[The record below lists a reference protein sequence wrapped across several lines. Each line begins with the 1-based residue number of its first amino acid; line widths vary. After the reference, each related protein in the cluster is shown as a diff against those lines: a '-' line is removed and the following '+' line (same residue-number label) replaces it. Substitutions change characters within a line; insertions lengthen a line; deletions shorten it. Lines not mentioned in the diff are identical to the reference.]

1 MNARS
6 PLLDLALTQR
16 LLVCVGSGGVG
27 KTTTA
32 AAVGLWAALQGRRV
46 LVLTIDP
53 ARRLANSLGLNEIG
67 NTEVRIPLERLMP
80 EGWSASEPTGELWA
94 MMLDPRSTLDDV
106 IAKVARDPRTRDAIF
121 QNRIY
126 RSIAGSFSGSQ
137 EYMAT
142 ERLYDVYGSDR
153 YDLIVLD
160 TPPVKNAL
168 DFLEAPGRL
177 ARFLDRQVM
186 KWFLSAEE
194 ESPLGKRLMLNTTA
208 VVYRLLGHIF
218 GREFLSELSAFFTL
232 FRDLYDGMRE
242 RHESVGRIFGDAR
255 TAFVVVSAPNE
266 PSVDVA
272 TFFLQE
278 LRLRR
283 LRVGAVVVNQLHRAR
298 LLNPDVDALIGRKA
312 RELRPDLAPQLLA
325 RLGAAHRRLRD
336 LAALEAHW
344 VRRLVLE
351 AGGVPLL
358 EVDRQAGEVHDL
370 AGLTGLHRWLF
381 ASGSA
386 S

>member
-1 MNARS
+1 MKPQS
-6 PLLDLALTQR
+6 PLITLARGQR

-32 AAVGLWAALQGRRV
+32 ASIGLWAALSGRRV

-53 ARRLANSLGLNEIG
+53 ARRLANSLGLSEIG
-67 NTEVRIPLERLMP
+67 NTEVRIPLERLL
-80 EGWSASEPTGELWA
+80 GDGVAQNNGELWA
-94 MMLDPRSTLDDV
+94 MMLDPKSTLDDV
-106 IAKVARDPRTRDAIF
+106 ISKVAKDSRTRDAIF

-142 ERLYDVYGSDR
+142 ERLYDVYGSGR

-186 KWFLSAEE
+186 KWFLTSEE
-194 ESPLGKRLMLNTTA
+194 DGPFGKRLMLSTSA

-218 GREFLSELSAFFTL
+218 GKDFLNELSVFFTL

-242 RHESVGRIFGDAR
+242 RHEAVARIFGDAG
-255 TAFVVVSAPNE
+255 TTFLVISAPNE

-272 TFFLQE
+272 NFFLQE
-278 LRLRR
+278 LRSRKLRI
-283 LRVGAVVVNQLHRAR
+283 GAVVVNQLHRAR
-298 LLNPDVDALIGRKA
+298 LLNPDVDALLGRTA
-312 RELRPDLAPQLLA
+312 RAIMPELAPQMLA
-325 RLGAAHRRLRD
+325 RLGAAHRRLRE

-344 VRRLVLE
+344 VRHLANE
-351 AGGVPLL
+351 GAGVPML
-358 EVDRQAGEVHDL
+358 EVDRQSGEVHDL
-370 AGLTGLHRWLF
+370 AGLLALHDWLF
-381 ASGSA
+381 APGTDV
-386 S
+386 

>member
-1 MNARS
+1 MKPPS
-6 PLLDLALTQR
+6 PLIQLANGQR

-32 AAVGLWAALQGRRV
+32 ASIGLWAALSGRRV

-53 ARRLANSLGLNEIG
+53 ARRLANSLGLSEIG
-67 NTEVRIPLERLMP
+67 NTEVRIPLERLL
-80 EGWSASEPTGELWA
+80 GDGVAQNNGELWA
-94 MMLDPRSTLDDV
+94 MMLDPKSTLDDV
-106 IAKVARDPRTRDAIF
+106 ISKVSKDARTRDAIF

-142 ERLYDVYGSDR
+142 ERLYDVYGSGR

-186 KWFLSAEE
+186 KWFLTSEE
-194 ESPLGKRLMLNTTA
+194 EGPFGKRLMLSTSA

-218 GREFLSELSAFFTL
+218 GKDFLAELSVFFTL

-242 RHESVGRIFGDAR
+242 RHEAVSRIFGDAG
-255 TAFVVVSAPNE
+255 TTFVVVSAPNE

-272 TFFLQE
+272 NFFLQE
-278 LRLRR
+278 LRSRR
-283 LRVGAVVVNQLHRAR
+283 LRIGAVIVNQLHRAR
-298 LLNPDVDALIGRKA
+298 LLNPDVDALLGRKA
-312 RELRPDLAPQLLA
+312 REIMPDLAPQMLA
-325 RLGAAHRRLRD
+325 RLGAAHRRLRE

-344 VRRLVLE
+344 VRHLANE
-351 AGGVPLL
+351 AAGVPMV
-358 EVDRQAGEVHDL
+358 EIDRQAGEVHDL
-370 AGLTGLHRWLF
+370 AGLLALHGWLF
-381 ASGSA
+381 ASGTDV
-386 S
+386 

>member
-1 MNARS
+1 MSRS
-6 PLLDLALTQR
+6 PIEELARTQK

-27 KTTTA
+27 KTTSA
-32 AAVGLWAALQGRRV
+32 ASMALWAALAGRRV

-53 ARRLANSLGLNEIG
+53 ARRLANSLGLSEIG
-67 NTEVRIPLERLMP
+67 NQEVRIPLERLLTEAAEAP
-80 EGWSASEPTGELWA
+80 APVPGGQLWA
-94 MMLDPRSTLDDV
+94 MMLDPKSTLDDV
-106 IAKVARDPRTRDAIF
+106 IGKVSKDPATRDAIF
-121 QNRIY
+121 ANRIY

-142 ERLYDVYGSDR
+142 ERLYDVYASGR

-186 KWFLSAEE
+186 KWFLTPYDEE
-194 ESPLGKRLMLNTTA
+194 GGMGKRLMLGTSA

-218 GREFLSELSAFFTL
+218 GREFLKELSVFFTL

-242 RHESVGRIFGDAR
+242 RHEAVGRIFGDPR
-255 TAFVVVSAPNE
+255 TTFLVVSGPNE

-278 LRLRR
+278 LRARS
-283 LRVGAVVVNQLHRAR
+283 LRVGGIVVNQLHRAR
-298 LLNPDVDALIGRKA
+298 LVNPDVDALLGRRA
-312 RELRPDLAPQLLA
+312 RELDPALAPQVLA

-336 LAALEAHW
+336 LAALERQW
-344 VRRLVLE
+344 VTRL
-351 AGGVPLL
+351 AATAPGVAMV
-358 EVDRQAGEVHDL
+358 EIDRQPGEVHDL
-370 AGLTGLHRWLF
+370 SGLLLLHRWLF
-381 ASGSA
+381 API
-386 S
+386 

>member
-1 MNARS
+1 MKPQS
-6 PLLDLALTQR
+6 PLIALARGQR

-32 AAVGLWAALQGRRV
+32 ASIGLWAALSGRRV

-53 ARRLANSLGLNEIG
+53 ARRLANSLGLSEIG
-67 NTEVRIPLERLMP
+67 NTEVRIPLERLLGDGVP
-80 EGWSASEPTGELWA
+80 QNNGELWA
-94 MMLDPRSTLDDV
+94 MMLDPKSTLDDV
-106 IAKVARDPRTRDAIF
+106 ISKVAKDSRTRDAIF

-142 ERLYDVYGSDR
+142 ERLYDVYGSGR

-186 KWFLSAEE
+186 KWFLTSEE
-194 ESPLGKRLMLNTTA
+194 DGPFGKRLMLSTSA

-218 GREFLSELSAFFTL
+218 GKGFLNELSVFFTL

-242 RHESVGRIFGDAR
+242 RHEAVARIFGDAG
-255 TAFVVVSAPNE
+255 TTFLVVSAPNE

-272 TFFLQE
+272 NFFLQE
-278 LRLRR
+278 LRSRR
-283 LRVGAVVVNQLHRAR
+283 LRIGAVVVNQLHRAR
-298 LLNPDVDALIGRKA
+298 LLNPDVDALLGRKA
-312 RELRPDLAPQLLA
+312 REIMPDLAPQMLA
-325 RLGAAHRRLRD
+325 RLGAAHRRLRE

-344 VRRLVLE
+344 VRHLANE
-351 AGGVPLL
+351 GAGVPML
-358 EVDRQAGEVHDL
+358 EVDRQSGEVHDL
-370 AGLTGLHRWLF
+370 AGLLALHDWLF
-381 ASGSA
+381 ASGTDV
-386 S
+386 